1 MTVHNDKTP
10 QGWPLPHPE
19 NRLEEDV
26 LRLRSSRNAIDGA
39 VQYLDQALTSQAQ
52 TSALDLAAVQQT
64 LTQSLSA
71 GLQSTGQQITALQNA
86 VATKAIDLQAVAK
99 ASNSTHA
106 VAGQV
111 GLTRL
116 RQAHSHSEFDGHP
129 LEAGVEYSLFTAI
142 IHSRPLPAAPELGD
156 AIVLTDPWGFWQRG
170 NFTLKR
176 GNAQH
181 LINARAEDVIFN
193 VNCWRVTLTY
203 AWINNWTLSIG

>member
-1 MTVHNDKTP
+1 M
-10 QGWPLPHPE
+10 PHPE
-19 NRLEEDV
+19 NRLEDDV
-26 LRLRSSRNAIDGA
+26 LRLRGALNSIDGA
-39 VQYLDQALTSQAQ
+39 VQYLDQSMASQALATTQ
-52 TSALDLAAVQQT
+52 ALAQHSNSTNQQISALQTAIANKAV
-64 LTQSLSA
+64 
-71 GLQSTGQQITALQNA
+71 
-86 VATKAIDLQAVAK
+86 DLQAVSRS
-99 ASNSTHA
+99 SNSIQA

-116 RQAHSHSEFDGHP
+116 RQAHSHSEFNGRP

-156 AIVLTDPWGFWQRG
+156 TIVLTDPWGFWQRS

-181 LINARAEDVIFN
+181 LINARAEDVVFN